1 MAFALPEQQ
10 FNIIEHAQNKILRA
24 NQLEETIV
32 YQYKSSYESFWGV
45 QLNQGSKYTVEQ
57 MQSILEAMPMSTAI
71 QILTTSSNLVDYIT
85 KSYNLPIEYQSSAFS
100 YTFNENGIQLTELK
114 EAWVKK
120 EIVEEINE

>member
-1 MAFALPEQQ
+1 MPFALPEQQ

-71 QILTTSSNLVDYIT
+71 DILTKSASLVAYIITSYD
-85 KSYNLPIEYQSSAFS
+85 LPIEYQSSAFS
-100 YTFNENGIQLTELK
+100 YEITENGIQLLELK
-114 EAWVKK
+114 SEWGAALTFS
-120 EIVEEINE
+120 